1 MNALL
6 VFFGAGLG
14 GLLRH
19 GINGVAMRAGSS
31 FPWGTL
37 VINISG
43 SIVMGLAVGWF
54 ALRGDSVPAR
64 LFFTTGVLGGYTTFS
79 TFSLEA
85 FGLIERGELVLA
97 LIYVFGSVIVGI
109 AGLALGLAAMRQFL

>member
-6 VFFGAGLG
+6 VFLGAGFG

-19 GINGVAMRAGSS
+19 AINLVALRSGSS
-31 FPWGTL
+31 FPWGTMA
-37 VINISG
+37 INVSG
-43 SIVMGLAVGWF
+43 SIVMGLAIGWF
-54 ALRGDSVPAR
+54 ALRGDSLQAR

-79 TFSLEA
+79 TFSLETLM
-85 FGLIERGELVLA
+85 LIERGELTSA

-109 AGLALGLAAMRQFL
+109 GGLALGLFAMRQFL